1 MNKSITRD
9 KEGIN
14 YQKSKVVN
22 VQKRISKCCW
32 KKGVGIER
40 KCSVQLLRSTEWTER
55 MVRILTGREGAPRAS
70 KSL

>member
-1 MNKSITRD
+1 M
-9 KEGIN
+9 
-14 YQKSKVVN
+14 
-22 VQKRISKCCW
+22 
-32 KKGVGIER
+32 GIER